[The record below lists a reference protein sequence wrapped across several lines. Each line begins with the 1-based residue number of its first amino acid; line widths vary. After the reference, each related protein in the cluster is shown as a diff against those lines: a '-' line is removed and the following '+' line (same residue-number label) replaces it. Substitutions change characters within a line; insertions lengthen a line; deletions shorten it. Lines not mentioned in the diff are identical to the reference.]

1 MARTTKVTYTLDQE
15 TVDRIDR
22 TAARLGMPK
31 SGVVREAVADYVT
44 RADKLSDSERRR
56 LLTAFDDLV
65 PQIAKRPAAA
75 AKKEIASIRSARRDG
90 WQRPSSQRDR

>member
-15 TVDRIDR
+15 TLDRIDR

-31 SGVVREAVADYVT
+31 SGVVREAVADYVA
-44 RADKLSDSERRR
+44 RADRLSDSERRR
-56 LLTAFDDLV
+56 MLTAFDDLV

-75 AKKEIASIRSARRDG
+75 AAKEIAAIRAVRREG
-90 WQRPSSQRDR
+90 WQRASKRGNG